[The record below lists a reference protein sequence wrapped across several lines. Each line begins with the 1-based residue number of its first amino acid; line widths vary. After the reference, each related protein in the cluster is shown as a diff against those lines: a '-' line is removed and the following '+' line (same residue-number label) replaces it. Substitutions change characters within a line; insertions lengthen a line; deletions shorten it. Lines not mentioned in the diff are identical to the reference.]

1 LDASLA
7 LPAPISILSI
17 VYPLRVFRPPAFGR
31 KMLARLA
38 IVLALLAAVLV
49 APFVLRPREVKV
61 SEKAERLVIITPHVE
76 SIQTEFARAFRTHM
90 RAVHGRE
97 VVIDW
102 RQPGGTSEI
111 ARFLRSEYSTRFE
124 TLWRERTGLPFTLA
138 IRDAFT
144 NPKLDPDKATS
155 QEGSLVD
162 PTLLKD
168 ATPETRAAAAR
179 RLFLE
184 SDIGAGIDLFFG
196 GGAFDFER
204 QAAAGLLVARDA
216 SGKQGPAAIA
226 EARPD
231 WFGDGIMPQS
241 FGGEPFRDP
250 GYRWVGTV
258 LSAFGIC
265 YNRDSLAR
273 LGLETPPDEWSDLED
288 PRYRGQIALADPTK
302 SGSTTKA
309 FEMLVQERIQTLARE
324 RGLSGDAAV
333 AAGWDDA
340 MRLILRISA
349 NSRYFTDSSAKVP
362 RDVAMGDA
370 AVGMCIDFY
379 GRSYNELYRDPATG
393 ESRIEFVMPRGG
405 TSIGADPIG
414 LLRGAPSPKLAHRF
428 IEFVLSP
435 EGQKIWNYRVGAPG
449 GPTRHALR
457 RPPIRRDFYVE
468 ANFPHMTDP
477 TFDPYRAAEGF
488 TYHPEWTGA
497 LFAPLRFVIR
507 AACMDPHEEQLTAWE
522 ALVAAGLPAEGVAAF
537 EEIGPISYEAVVQQI
552 GPALKNSDK
561 VAQVRLGRE
570 LAEEFRK
577 RYLAIA
583 AEYGRR

>member
-1 LDASLA
+1 
-7 LPAPISILSI
+7 
-17 VYPLRVFRPPAFGR
+17 
-31 KMLARLA
+31 MLARLA

-76 SIQTEFARAFRTHM
+76 SIQTEFARAFRAHM
-90 RAVHGRE
+90 RDALGRE

-124 TLWRERTGLPFTLA
+124 TLWRESTGLPFTLA

-144 NPKLDPDKATS
+144 NPKLDPDKATT

-168 ATPETRAAAAR
+168 ATPEARAAAAR

-216 SGKQGPAAIA
+216 SGKQGPAALA

-231 WFGDGIMPQS
+231 WFSDGVMPQS
-241 FGGEPFRDP
+241 FSGEPFRDP

-288 PRYRGQIALADPTK
+288 PRYRGHIALADPTK

-414 LLRGAPSPKLAHRF
+414 LLRGAPSPELAHRF

-488 TYHPEWTGA
+488 TYHPEWTGS

-507 AACMDPHEEQLTAWE
+507 AACMDPHEEQIAAWE
-522 ALVAAGLPAEGVAAF
+522 ALVAADLPAEGVAAF

-570 LAEEFRK
+570 LAGEFRK
-577 RYLAIA
+577 RYLEIA
-583 AEYGRR
+583 AEYGGR

>member
-1 LDASLA
+1 M
-7 LPAPISILSI
+7 LP
-17 VYPLRVFRPPAFGR
+17 
-31 KMLARLA
+31 RLA

-49 APFVLRPREVKV
+49 APFVLRPTEEKV
-61 SEKAERLVIITPHVE
+61 SAKAERLVIITPHIE
-76 SIQTEFARAFRTHM
+76 SIQAEFARAFRAHM
-90 RAVHGRE
+90 REKHGRE

-111 ARFLRSEYSTRFE
+111 ARFLRSEYATRFE
-124 TLWRERTGLPFTLA
+124 TLWEERTGQPFTLA

-144 NPKLDPDKATS
+144 NPKLDPVKDTGKEGPVASPATDRVS
-155 QEGSLVD
+155 PEFQ
-162 PTLLKD
+162 
-168 ATPETRAAAAR
+168 ATAAR
-179 RLFLE
+179 RLFHE
-184 SDIGAGIDLFFG
+184 SRIGAGIDLFFG

-204 QAAAGLLVARDA
+204 QAAAGLLVAADSTGEFGPGA
-216 SGKQGPAAIA
+216 LAKQHP
-226 EARPD
+226 E
-231 WFGDGIMPQS
+231 WFGDAVMPQAFS
-241 FGGEPFRDP
+241 GEPFRDAEF
-250 GYRWVGTV
+250 RWVGTV

-265 YNRDSLAR
+265 YNRDVLAR
-273 LGLETPPDEWSDLED
+273 LGIAEPPDEWSDLED

-309 FEMLVQERIQTLARE
+309 FEMLVQERIQTLVRE
-324 RGLSGDAAV
+324 RSLSGDDAV
-333 AAGWDDA
+333 AAGWDEA

-379 GRSYNELYRDPATG
+379 GRSYNELCRDPATG
-393 ESRIEFVMPRGG
+393 ESRIEFVMPKGG

-414 LLRGAPSPKLAHRF
+414 MLRGAPNPELAHRF

-435 EGQKIWNYRVGAPG
+435 DGQKIWNYRVGAPG
-449 GPTRHALR
+449 GPVRHALR
-457 RPPIRRDFYVE
+457 RPPIRRDFYTA

-477 TFDPYRAAEGF
+477 DFDPYAAAAGF

-507 AACMDPHEEQLTAWE
+507 AACMDPHDEQHAAWE
-522 ALVAAGLPAEGVAAF
+522 ALLAAGLPAEGLARF
-537 EEIGPISYEAVVQQI
+537 EDVGPISYETIVNEIA
-552 GPALKNSDK
+552 PALKSSDK

-570 LAEEFRK
+570 LAGVFRE

-583 AEYGRR
+583 AEYQGPAK

>member
-1 LDASLA
+1 
-7 LPAPISILSI
+7 
-17 VYPLRVFRPPAFGR
+17 
-31 KMLARLA
+31 MLARLA

-168 ATPETRAAAAR
+168 ATPEARAAAAR

-216 SGKQGPAAIA
+216 SGKQGPAALA

-231 WFGDGIMPQS
+231 WFSDGIMPQS

-414 LLRGAPSPKLAHRF
+414 LLRGAPSPELAHRF

>member
-1 LDASLA
+1 
-7 LPAPISILSI
+7 
-17 VYPLRVFRPPAFGR
+17 
-31 KMLARLA
+31 MLARLA

-216 SGKQGPAAIA
+216 SGKQGPAALA

-231 WFGDGIMPQS
+231 WFSDGIMPQS

-362 RDVAMGDA
+362 RDVAMADA

-537 EEIGPISYEAVVQQI
+537 EEIEPISYEAVVQQI

-583 AEYGRR
+583 AEYGGR